1 MKDKSNQKISE
12 MDLTSG
18 NLFWKIPVF
27 GLPMAFTTI
36 LQLLYTTVDLYTVA
50 QFGGGNNSMSAVGS
64 NTALINLIV
73 TVFVS
78 LSLGS
83 NVVMGHAKGA
93 NNKESASKILHTSMV
108 LALITGI
115 IVGLFGY
122 FASNTLLKWMQTPDS
137 IIEKSTIYLQIYF
150 IGLPF
155 LMIYNYG
162 SQILR
167 ALGDSKRPLYILII
181 SGLVNVG
188 FDFWFVI
195 GFKLD
200 VRGVAWATVISE
212 IVSAVLVVA
221 WLYFNKKGF
230 VSLHFRELKIDR
242 IAFKGIMRVGL
253 PSGIQGL
260 GFCIPNVLIQ
270 SALYSI
276 TDYSINGVMISVEE
290 IVAGS
295 AASSTI
301 ENYVF
306 AFIDAFA
313 CGCTAFVSQNF
324 GAGKKKNIRKVYLYS
339 LIWMFILWG
348 VCSIIC
354 CIWPY
359 QVLGIFV
366 TESEGVSLANSLA
379 AGKERMMLMVLT
391 YCIDGIMD
399 VTSAYLRGLKRAVTP
414 AIVTI
419 SGCVGI
425 RIVFLLFLFPL
436 SYFHT
441 VFWLF
446 IVYPISWTL
455 VDLIYIPMVILVEKK
470 AYKEIHENFNVS
482 KPDASDAKIA

>member
-1 MKDKSNQKISE
+1 MNIKRKQKMTE

-18 NLFWKIPVF
+18 NLFWKIPLF

-50 QFGGGNNSMSAVGS
+50 QYGGGNNSMSAVGS

-78 LSLGS
+78 LSLGA

-93 NNKESASKILHTSMV
+93 NNKEAASKILHTSII
-108 LALITGI
+108 LALISGI
-115 IVGLFGY
+115 IVGFFG
-122 FASNTLLKWMQTPDS
+122 FFSSNVLLRWMQTPDS
-137 IIEKSTIYLQIYF
+137 IITKATTYLKIYF

-167 ALGDSKRPLYILII
+167 ALGDSKTPLYILII

-195 GFKLD
+195 GFHLD
-200 VRGVAWATVISE
+200 VAGVAWATVISE
-212 IVSAVLVVA
+212 IVSALSVLL

-230 VSLHFRELKIDR
+230 VSIHFKDLKMDK
-242 IAFKGIMRVGL
+242 IAFCNIMRVGL

-276 TDYSINGVMISVEE
+276 TNYTIDGVMISVEE

-313 CGCTAFVSQNF
+313 CGCTAFVSQNY
-324 GAGKKKNIRKVYLYS
+324 GARKKANIRKVYFYS
-339 LIWMFILWG
+339 LIWMFILWSI
-348 VCSIIC
+348 CSFIC
-354 CIWPY
+354 CVWPY
-359 QVLGIFV
+359 QVLSIFI
-366 TESEGVSLANSLA
+366 TESADVSLANSLA

-399 VTSAYLRGLKRAVTP
+399 VTSAYLRGLKNATAP

-425 RIVFLLFLFPL
+425 RIIFLLFLFPL
-436 SYFHT
+436 PFFHT
-441 VFWLF
+441 IFWLF

-455 VDLIYIPMVILVEKK
+455 VDFVYIPMVIFVEKK
-470 AYKEIHENFNVS
+470 AFKELDKRFDDKNE
-482 KPDASDAKIA
+482 DAEAKIA

>member
-1 MKDKSNQKISE
+1 MNESKKKISE

-18 NLFWKIPVF
+18 NLFWKIPLF

-64 NTALINLIV
+64 NTSLINLIV

-93 NNKESASKILHTSMV
+93 NNRDAASKILHTSMV
-108 LALITGI
+108 LAVITGI
-115 IVGLFGY
+115 IVGLFGF
-122 FASNTLLKWMQTPDS
+122 FASNTLLRWMQTPDS
-137 IIEKSTIYLQIYF
+137 IIDKSTTYLKIYF
-150 IGLPF
+150 LGLPF

-167 ALGDSKRPLYILII
+167 ALGDSKRPLYILIV
-181 SGLVNVG
+181 SGLVNIA

-195 GFKLD
+195 GFRLD
-200 VRGVAWATVISE
+200 VAGVAWATVLSE
-212 IVSAVLVVA
+212 VVSAILIVLY
-221 WLYFNKKGF
+221 LYFNRKGF

-242 IAFKGIMRVGL
+242 ISFRNIMRVGL

-276 TDYSINGVMISVEE
+276 TDYSINGVLISVDE

-306 AFIDAFA
+306 AFIDGFA

-324 GAGKKKNIRKVYLYS
+324 GAGKKNNIRKVYLYS
-339 LIWMFILWG
+339 LIWMFILWAL
-348 VCSIIC
+348 CSFIC
-354 CIWPY
+354 CTWPY

-366 TESEGVSLANSLA
+366 TESDGVSLANTLA

-399 VTSAYLRGLKRAVTP
+399 VTSAYLRGLKRAVQP
-414 AIVTI
+414 AVVTI

-425 RIVFLLFLFPL
+425 RILFLLFLFPMA
-436 SYFHT
+436 YFHT

-446 IVYPISWTL
+446 VVYPISWTL
-455 VDLIYIPMVILVEKK
+455 VDLVYIPMVIITEKK
-470 AYKEIHENFNVS
+470 AFGEMTGRFDDKKNDSISQNM
-482 KPDASDAKIA
+482 A